1 MREVVI
7 VSAARTALGSFRGSL
22 ASVPAVEL
30 GAVAIRAALSRGGV
44 DAGMVEE
51 VVMGNVLQAGL
62 GQNPARQA
70 AVKAGIPVEIPAW
83 TVNKVCGSG
92 LKAVAEAALAIRAG
106 EARCV
111 VAGGMENMSQASYVL
126 PSARWG
132 GRMGDVKLVDEMIRD
147 GLWDAFND
155 YHMGITA
162 ENVAARYHL
171 SREELDAHAVLSQQ
185 RAAAA
190 LESGV
195 FDEEIVPVHVE
206 QKKKSFD
213 FARDEFPRPGTTM
226 DVLGKL
232 RPAFKKDGVVTA
244 GNASGVNDGAA
255 ALVLMDAGLA
265 AERGLSP
272 LARIVG
278 WASAGVEPDVMGLGP
293 IPATRKALE
302 KAGWTVADLDQIEA
316 NEAFA
321 AQCVACQREL
331 GIPLEKLNVNG
342 GGISLG
348 HPVGAT
354 GVRIIIS
361 LMYELRRRGQK
372 YGVATLCAG
381 GGMGTAV
388 LIECL

>member
-1 MREVVI
+1 MCEVVI
-7 VSAARTALGSFRGSL
+7 VSAARTALGSFGGSL

-30 GAVAIRAALSRGGV
+30 GAEVIRAALSRGGV

-51 VVMGNVLQAGL
+51 VIMGNVLQAGL

-111 VAGGMENMSQASYVL
+111 VAGGMENMSLASYVM

-132 GRMGDVKLVDEMIRD
+132 SRMGDVKLVDEMIRD

-190 LESGV
+190 LEAGV
-195 FDEEIVPVHVE
+195 FDEEIVTVHVE

-244 GNASGVNDGAA
+244 GNAS
-255 ALVLMDAGLA
+255 
-265 AERGLSP
+265 R
-272 LARIVG
+272 
-278 WASAGVEPDVMGLGP
+278 
-293 IPATRKALE
+293 
-302 KAGWTVADLDQIEA
+302 
-316 NEAFA
+316 
-321 AQCVACQREL
+321 RE
-331 GIPLEKLNVNG
+331 
-342 GGISLG
+342 
-348 HPVGAT
+348 
-354 GVRIIIS
+354 
-361 LMYELRRRGQK
+361 RRRG
-372 YGVATLCAG
+372 GSGAHGCRTG
-381 GGMGTAV
+381 R
-388 LIECL
+388 

>member
-7 VSAARTALGSFRGSL
+7 VSAARTALGSFGGSL
-22 ASVPAVEL
+22 VSVYAVEL
-30 GAVAIRAALSRGGV
+30 GAVVIRAALSRGGV

-70 AVKAGIPVEIPAW
+70 AVKAGIPMEIPAW

-111 VAGGMENMSQASYVL
+111 VAGGMENMSLASYVL

-132 GRMGDVKLVDEMIRD
+132 GRMGDAKLVDEMIRD

-293 IPATRKALE
+293 IPATRKVLE
-302 KAGWTVADLDQIEA
+302 RLCHSKWLI
-316 NEAFA
+316 AF
-321 AQCVACQREL
+321 QR
-331 GIPLEKLNVNG
+331 KHVT
-342 GGISLG
+342 
-348 HPVGAT
+348 H
-354 GVRIIIS
+354 
-361 LMYELRRRGQK
+361 
-372 YGVATLCAG
+372 
-381 GGMGTAV
+381 
-388 LIECL
+388 

>member
-7 VSAARTALGSFRGSL
+7 VSAARTALGSFGGSL

-244 GNASGVNDGAA
+244 GNEIGRAHV
-255 ALVLMDAGLA
+255 
-265 AERGLSP
+265 
-272 LARIVG
+272 
-278 WASAGVEPDVMGLGP
+278 
-293 IPATRKALE
+293 
-302 KAGWTVADLDQIEA
+302 
-316 NEAFA
+316 
-321 AQCVACQREL
+321 
-331 GIPLEKLNVNG
+331 
-342 GGISLG
+342 
-348 HPVGAT
+348 
-354 GVRIIIS
+354 
-361 LMYELRRRGQK
+361 
-372 YGVATLCAG
+372 
-381 GGMGTAV
+381 
-388 LIECL
+388 

>member
-1 MREVVI
+1 MCEVVI
-7 VSAARTALGSFRGSL
+7 VSAARTALGSFGGSL

-106 EARCV
+106 EARRV
-111 VAGGMENMSQASYVL
+111 VAGGMENMSLASYVL

-132 GRMGDVKLVDEMIRD
+132 GRMGDAKLVDEMIRD

-190 LESGV
+190 LEAGV

-226 DVLGKL
+226 D
-232 RPAFKKDGVVTA
+232 
-244 GNASGVNDGAA
+244 
-255 ALVLMDAGLA
+255 
-265 AERGLSP
+265 
-272 LARIVG
+272 
-278 WASAGVEPDVMGLGP
+278 
-293 IPATRKALE
+293 
-302 KAGWTVADLDQIEA
+302 
-316 NEAFA
+316 AFA
-321 AQCVACQREL
+321 AQFLAVGREL
-331 GIPLEKLNVNG
+331 GFSLDNVNVNG
-342 GGISLG
+342 GAIALG
-348 HPVGAT
+348 HPIGAS
-354 GVRIIIS
+354 GARILVTLLHTLKRKGQS
-361 LMYELRRRGQK
+361 RGL
-372 YGVATLCAG
+372 ATLCIG
-381 GGMGTAV
+381 GGQGIAMLVERG
-388 LIECL
+388 

>member
-7 VSAARTALGSFRGSL
+7 VSAARTALGSFGGSL
-22 ASVPAVEL
+22 VSVPAVEL
-30 GAVAIRAALSRGGV
+30 GAVVIRAALSRGGV

-111 VAGGMENMSQASYVL
+111 VAGGMENMSLASYVL

-132 GRMGDVKLVDEMIRD
+132 GRMGDAKLVDEMIRD

-190 LESGV
+190 LE
-195 FDEEIVPVHVE
+195 
-206 QKKKSFD
+206 
-213 FARDEFPRPGTTM
+213 EFPRPGTTM

-321 AQCVACQREL
+321 AQFLAVGREL
-331 GIPLEKLNVNG
+331 GFSLDNVNING
-342 GGISLG
+342 GAIALG
-348 HPVGAT
+348 HPIGAS
-354 GVRIIIS
+354 GARILVTLLHTLKRKGQS
-361 LMYELRRRGQK
+361 RGL
-372 YGVATLCAG
+372 ATLCIG
-381 GGMGTAV
+381 GGQGIAMLVERG
-388 LIECL
+388 

>member
-7 VSAARTALGSFRGSL
+7 VSAARTALGSFGGSL

-70 AVKAGIPVEIPAW
+70 AVKAGIPMEIPAW

-111 VAGGMENMSQASYVL
+111 VAGGMENMSLASYVL

-132 GRMGDVKLVDEMIRD
+132 GRMGDAKLVDEMIRD

-190 LESGV
+190 LEAGV

-232 RPAFKKDGVVTA
+232 RPAFKKDGIVTA
-244 GNASGVNDGAA
+244 ANSSAINDGAA
-255 ALVLMDAGLA
+255 ALVIMSEEKAKELGV
-265 AERGLSP
+265 EP
-272 LARIVG
+272 LATWVAG
-278 WASAGVEPDVMGLGP
+278 ALAGVEPEVMGLGP
-293 IPATRKALE
+293 IAATKKVMAKTGL
-302 KAGWTVADLDQIEA
+302 TVDDMDLIEA

-321 AQCVACQREL
+321 AQSVAVGQAL
-331 GIPLEKLNVNG
+331 HFDQEKLNVNG
-342 GGISLG
+342 GAIALG
-348 HPVGAT
+348 HPVGAS
-354 GVRIIIS
+354 GARI
-361 LMYELRRRGQK
+361 LVTLLYAMKHRGAHK
-372 YGVATLCAG
+372 GLATLCIG
-381 GGMGTAV
+381 GGMGCATIV
-388 LIECL
+388 EM

>member
-1 MREVVI
+1 M
-7 VSAARTALGSFRGSL
+7 
-22 ASVPAVEL
+22 P
-30 GAVAIRAALSRGGV
+30 
-44 DAGMVEE
+44 GMVEE

-83 TVNKVCGSG
+83 TVNKV
-92 LKAVAEAALAIRAG
+92 AVPASRPWRKPRWPSAPG

-111 VAGGMENMSQASYVL
+111 VAGGMENMSLASYVL

-132 GRMGDVKLVDEMIRD
+132 GRMGDAKLVDEMIRD

-190 LESGV
+190 LEAGV

-232 RPAFKKDGVVTA
+232 APRLQEGRRGDG
-244 GNASGVNDGAA
+244 GQRFRRERRCGGS
-255 ALVLMDAGLA
+255 VLMDAGLA

-293 IPATRKALE
+293 IPPPARLWKRLVGQWPISIRSKPTKPLPPSSSPWAANWGSALI
-302 KAGWTVADLDQIEA
+302 T
-316 NEAFA
+316 
-321 AQCVACQREL
+321 
-331 GIPLEKLNVNG
+331 
-342 GGISLG
+342 
-348 HPVGAT
+348 
-354 GVRIIIS
+354 
-361 LMYELRRRGQK
+361 
-372 YGVATLCAG
+372 
-381 GGMGTAV
+381 
-388 LIECL
+388 

>member
-1 MREVVI
+1 MKKIVI
-7 VSAARTALGSFRGSL
+7 ASACRTAIGKFGGTLANVPAAELGSIVIKEAL
-22 ASVPAVEL
+22 N
-30 GAVAIRAALSRGGV
+30 RANVKPEQV
-44 DAGMVEE
+44 DHVY
-51 VVMGNVLQAGL
+51 MGCVIQAGL
-62 GQNPARQA
+62 GQNVARQA
-70 AVKAGIPVEIPAW
+70 ALKAGLPIETPAV
-83 TVNKVCGSG
+83 TVNVVCGSG
-92 LKAVAEAALAIRAG
+92 LNCVNMAAQMIEAGDADI
-106 EARCV
+106 V

-293 IPATRKALE
+293 IPATRKVLE

-321 AQCVACQREL
+321 AQFLAVGREL
-331 GIPLEKLNVNG
+331 GFSLDNVNVNG
-342 GGISLG
+342 GAIALG
-348 HPVGAT
+348 HPIGAS
-354 GVRIIIS
+354 GARILVTLLHTLKRKGQS
-361 LMYELRRRGQK
+361 RGL
-372 YGVATLCAG
+372 ATLCIG
-381 GGMGTAV
+381 GGQGIAMLVERG
-388 LIECL
+388 

>member
-7 VSAARTALGSFRGSL
+7 VSAARTALGSFGGSL

-132 GRMGDVKLVDEMIRD
+132 GRMGDVKLVDEMVRD

-232 RPAFKKDGVVTA
+232 RPAFKKDGRVTA
-244 GNASGVNDGAA
+244 GNASGMNDASSG
-255 ALVLMDAGLA
+255 VLLMEEELSKKLGL
-265 AERGLSP
+265 P
-272 LARIVG
+272 ILARVV
-278 WASAGVEPDVMGLGP
+278 AVATTGVSPDLMGIGP
-293 IPATRKALE
+293 ISATQKVLE
-302 KAGWTVADLDQIEA
+302 KAGLTVSDIDLFEI

-321 AQCVACQREL
+321 AQCVACQRTL
-331 GIPLEKLNVNG
+331 GIDEDKLNANG

-354 GVRIIIS
+354 GSRLVVT
-361 LMYELRRRGQK
+361 LLYELKRRGGK
-372 YGVATLCAG
+372 YGLATLCAG

-388 LIECL
+388 LIKMA

>member
-7 VSAARTALGSFRGSL
+7 VSAARTALGSFGGSL

-206 QKKKSFD
+206 QKKKSFSC
-213 FARDEFPRPGTTM
+213 RKKRKRLKKKSPR
-226 DVLGKL
+226 K
-232 RPAFKKDGVVTA
+232 
-244 GNASGVNDGAA
+244 
-255 ALVLMDAGLA
+255 
-265 AERGLSP
+265 
-272 LARIVG
+272 
-278 WASAGVEPDVMGLGP
+278 
-293 IPATRKALE
+293 RKNTE
-302 KAGWTVADLDQIEA
+302 
-316 NEAFA
+316 
-321 AQCVACQREL
+321 
-331 GIPLEKLNVNG
+331 
-342 GGISLG
+342 SL
-348 HPVGAT
+348 
-354 GVRIIIS
+354 
-361 LMYELRRRGQK
+361 
-372 YGVATLCAG
+372 
-381 GGMGTAV
+381 
-388 LIECL
+388 